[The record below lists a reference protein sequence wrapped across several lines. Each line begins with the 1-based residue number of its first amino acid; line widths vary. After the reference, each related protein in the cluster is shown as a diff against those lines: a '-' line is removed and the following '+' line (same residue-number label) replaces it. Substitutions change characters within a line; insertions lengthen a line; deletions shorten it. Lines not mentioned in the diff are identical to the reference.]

1 MEYVLITGG
10 TSGIGYELARCF
22 AKNGYGI
29 IIAASDM
36 KRLIDTKEKLE
47 KEFSVPIL
55 IYQQDLATLGAAAEL
70 YGKIKGDKL
79 EISILI
85 NNAGFGLVGETN
97 EINFQQDEKMMIL
110 NVISPAELSKL
121 FISDMYKQGHG
132 KILNIAS
139 TGAFQPGP
147 YTSTYFASK
156 AFVLSYS
163 QAIRYEAKMRG
174 VQVCTLCPGATKTNF
189 FNYEG
194 TVTPKSA
201 MSPENVA
208 KYAYHYLMKNKGIM
222 IPGLINNIMKLF
234 PVNLKTYWV
243 ARMKIVKRV

>member
-22 AKNGYGI
+22 AKNSYGI

-47 KEFSVPIL
+47 KEFGVPIL
-55 IYQQDLATLGAAAEL
+55 IYQQDLSTLGAAAEL
-70 YGKIKGDKL
+70 YENIKSDKL

-85 NNAGFGLVGETN
+85 NNAGFGLVGGTD
-97 EINFQQDEKMMIL
+97 EIDFQQDEKMMIL
-110 NVISPAELSKL
+110 NVISLVELCKL
-121 FISDMYKQGHG
+121 FISDMYKLGHG
-132 KILNIAS
+132 KLLNIAS

-194 TVTPKSA
+194 TITPKSA
-201 MSPENVA
+201 MAPEIVA
-208 KYAYHYLMKNKGIM
+208 KYAYHHLMKNKGIM
-222 IPGLINNIMKLF
+222 IPGLINHIMKLF
-234 PVNLKTYWV
+234 PVKLKTYWV

>member
-1 MEYVLITGG
+1 MDYVLITGG

-22 AKNGYGI
+22 AKNSYGI

-47 KEFSVPIL
+47 KEFGVPIL
-55 IYQQDLATLGAAAEL
+55 IYQQDLATLGAAGEL
-70 YGKIKGDKL
+70 YENIKSDKL
-79 EISILI
+79 QISILI
-85 NNAGFGLVGETN
+85 NNAGFGLVGETD
-97 EINFQQDEKMMIL
+97 EIDFQQDEKMMIL
-110 NVISPAELSKL
+110 NVISLVELCKL
-121 FISDMYKQGHG
+121 FISDMYKLGHG

-156 AFVLSYS
+156 AFVLNYS
-163 QAIRYEAKMRG
+163 QAIRYEAKTRR

-189 FNYEG
+189 FSYEG
-194 TVTPKSA
+194 TITPKSA
-201 MSPENVA
+201 MAPEIVA
-208 KYAYHYLMKNKGIM
+208 NYAYHHLMKNKGIM

-234 PVNLKTYWV
+234 PVKFKSYWV